1 MLDSSQPTLDVLNK
15 DCTNETI
22 YDLYAICFIRD
33 DITDKLRI
41 VFVIIFALNFILLT
55 FNIRNLFMIH
65 QRSKSSNVMYM
76 KVFNI
81 LLLPTI
87 LLQMSLYANSI
98 WIMFGMEGYSLLT
111 YQILEALQVI
121 ALNSI
126 FALGAFLWMTMILR
140 LSLNNAKVRV
150 VKIIFII
157 CSIMNLAFVIGT
169 TISAI
174 VSGLSDDSYWS
185 NVKDVVRQM
194 YLIVAISTIVNG
206 LFFSLGVVFGLRIER
221 QCSITSKSSN
231 KIVSNLAVLA
241 ALVCSLRVIQDFI
254 ESISSVI
261 DNMKKSSVC
270 NDDWIY
276 PIYLMFFFVIANII
290 PETIF
295 LIRYSPKKQPRLSKQ
310 SHLSCT
316 NLSKAHND
324 ESDVLE
330 DLGKENG
337 LLLRS

>member
-1 MLDSSQPTLDVLNK
+1 MLDPSQPTLGALNE
-15 DCTNETI
+15 DCTNKKN

-41 VFVIIFALNFILLT
+41 VFLIILALNFILLT

-65 QRSKSSNVMYM
+65 QRSKFSNVMYM
-76 KVFNI
+76 KIFNI

-87 LLQMSLYANSI
+87 LLQMSLYANSL
-98 WIMFGMEGYSLLT
+98 WIVLGMEGYSVLT
-111 YQILEALQVI
+111 YQILEVLQVI
-121 ALNSI
+121 VLNSI
-126 FALGAFLWMTMILR
+126 FALGAFLWMKMILR

-150 VKIIFII
+150 VKIIFIM
-157 CSIMNLAFVIGT
+157 CSILNLAFVIGT

-174 VSGLSDDSYWS
+174 VSGLSDDSYWL
-185 NVKDVVRQM
+185 NVKDIVTQM
-194 YLIVAISTIVNG
+194 YLFVAISTIVNG

-221 QCSITSKSSN
+221 QCSITSTSSN

-241 ALVCSLRVIQDFI
+241 ALVSALRVIQDFI
-254 ESISSVI
+254 QSLSSVI
-261 DNMKKSSVC
+261 EDMKKNSVC

-276 PIYLMFFFVIANII
+276 PIYLMFFLIIANIV

-295 LIRYSPKKQPRLSKQ
+295 LIRYSPKRQPRLSKQ

-316 NLSKAHND
+316 NLSKVHNEEPD
-324 ESDVLE
+324 ILE
-330 DLGKENG
+330 DFGGANT
-337 LLLRS
+337 LLLHS